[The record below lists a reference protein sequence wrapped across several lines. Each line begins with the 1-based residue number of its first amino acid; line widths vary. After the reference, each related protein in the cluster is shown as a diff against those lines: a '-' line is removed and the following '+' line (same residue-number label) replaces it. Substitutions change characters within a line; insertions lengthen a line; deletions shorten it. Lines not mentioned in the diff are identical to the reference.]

1 VNLFSDV
8 LKMNGQG
15 DFVIAVFLMCVLEL
29 SLISIFLISR
39 NMMFVVISGGVG
51 IMCIMTLLVISE
63 IRAVQKHV

>member
-1 VNLFSDV
+1 
-8 LKMNGQG
+8 MNGQG

-51 IMCIMTLLVISE
+51 IMVIMSLVIYNEVRSA
-63 IRAVQKHV
+63 RKAV